1 MPWDPAQYLKFA
13 DHRLRPAV
21 DLLGRVD
28 LAERRR
34 GVRSGRGR
42 RQCHPAHQGALA
54 RGARHRRRLLR
65 RDARQGRRVRAR
77 DPTGAGRPRRP
88 GGRRGPADLIY
99 SNAALHWIEG
109 HARLFPALLGGLAP
123 GGVLAVQM
131 PRNFSAPSHTL
142 DRRGGARRPVA
153 RPARAAAPA
162 LAGGAIPPSTTTCWR
177 RTRPRSTSGRRSISR
192 CSRATTR

>member
-28 LAERRR
+28 LAAPGEVYDLGAGAGNVTRLIKARWPEAR
-34 GVRSGRGR
+34 VTGVDSSAEMLAKAAAAE
-42 RQCHPAHQGALA
+42 PAIRWA
-54 RGARHRRRLLR
+54 
-65 RDARQGRRVRAR
+65 
-77 DPTGAGRPRRP
+77 AGRPRHA
-88 GGRRGPADLIY
+88 GGRRARRISSTRTRRCTGSTD
-99 SNAALHWIEG
+99 

-142 DRRGGARRPVA
+142 IAEAARGGPWRA
-153 RPARAAAPA
+153 PARAAAPA

-177 RTRPRSTSGRRSISR
+177 RTPPRSTSGRRSTSR
-192 CSRATTR
+192 CSRATIR